1 MGCELWVEKDKGPHR
16 SRPLHL
22 RSFEK
27 YNSYPNRPT
36 THNPQP
42 ITNPP
47 FLSSII
53 SQRPIKI
60 DPSLALLRSQR
71 HRMSQ
76 SLLQRTLEEYKIRQ
90 TPHRSSYVLSAFILK
105 ELGITRWSRQR
116 PPAQERVEEIT
127 AWIREHQDV
136 VGTISL
142 AWHPTERLVCYDGQH
157 RLHALFQQVETQA
170 CASQTHTSPM
180 DITALVDIMWDTTE
194 LAIMA
199 AFQTINRAV
208 PVSELY
214 TDPQDTLHSI
224 KGEISDYVASLA
236 TTYKPFL
243 STSAKPCRP
252 NFNRDGLTESLFSLW
267 RDDLQEA
274 VPFQRIIGALTR
286 LNKTYDEDE
295 DSIPKERTLKKF
307 PAIHRKCS
315 AHKFWLFAET
325 GRLCVDDL
333 KRLL

>member
-1 MGCELWVEKDKGPHR
+1 
-16 SRPLHL
+16 
-22 RSFEK
+22 
-27 YNSYPNRPT
+27 
-36 THNPQP
+36 
-42 ITNPP
+42 
-47 FLSSII
+47 
-53 SQRPIKI
+53 
-60 DPSLALLRSQR
+60 
-71 HRMSQ
+71 MSQ
-76 SLLQRTLEEYKIRQ
+76 SLLQRTLEDHKVRQ
-90 TPHRSSYVLSAFILK
+90 TPHRSTYVLPIFILK

-116 PPAQERVEEIT
+116 PPAPERVEEIA

-157 RLHALFQQVETQA
+157 RLDALFQQEHV
-170 CASQTHTSPM
+170 
-180 DITALVDIMWDTTE
+180 DITALVEIMWDTTE

-214 TDPQDTLHSI
+214 TDPHDVVHSI
-224 KGEISDYVASLA
+224 KGEIADYVAGLA

-252 NFNRDGLTESLFSLW
+252 NFNRDQLTEDLFHMW
-267 RDDLQEA
+267 RDEFQEA
-274 VPFQRIIGALTR
+274 VPFHRMVEALTR
-286 LNKTYDEDE
+286 LNKSYDEDE
-295 DSIPKERTLKKF
+295 DSIPKERTRKKF
-307 PAIHRKCS
+307 PAIHKKCS
-315 AHKFWLFAET
+315 QHNMWLFAET